1 MFFDMPSTEFG
12 SVRMVASP
20 FRMSATPPD
29 YRISPPAIGEHSAEI
44 LTELGVSDA
53 EQDRLR
59 QARVI

>member
-1 MFFDMPSTEFG
+1 MFFDMPSPEVG

-29 YRISPPAIGEHSAEI
+29 YRIAPPKVGEHSAEI
-44 LTELGVSDA
+44 LTELGVPDD

-59 QARVI
+59 AAGVI